1 MGGKLDGKVA
11 LITGSTRSIGR
22 AIAEDFLEEGAS
34 VVISGRSAEKGALAL
49 EELDAGDRAHFVASD
64 ALAQDQVESLV
75 DESITHFG
83 AVDILVNNAGGCDG
97 FALIHELSDTAWNRA
112 IDWTLNSAF
121 WATRRTLPGM
131 LERGWGRV
139 ICISSVEGKRA
150 SQPAIGHY
158 ITSKHA
164 LNGFVKAVA
173 VEYGARG
180 ITANAICPG
189 AVETDSLAVAGRQA
203 AEAAGISYEQFLAQY
218 AGQAMT
224 GRLNTV
230 EEVAA
235 VATLLASDAGAG
247 MTGGLINV
255 DGGTSP
261 W

>member
-1 MGGKLDGKVA
+1 MSKKLDGKVA
-11 LITGSTRSIGR
+11 VITGSTRSIGR
-22 AIAEDFLEEGAS
+22 AIAEDFLSEGAS
-34 VVISGRSAEKGALAL
+34 VVLSGRSEEKGALAL
-49 EELDAGDRAHFVASD
+49 KELDAGDRAHFVASD
-64 ALAQDQVESLV
+64 ALEQDRVENLI
-75 DESITHFG
+75 DESIKHFG
-83 AVDILVNNAGGCDG
+83 AVDILVNNTGGCDG

-121 WATRRTLPGM
+121 WATRRALPGM
-131 LERGWGRV
+131 VERGWGRV

-150 SQPAIGHY
+150 SQPAISHY
-158 ITSKHA
+158 ITGKHA

-173 VEYGARG
+173 VEYGAQG
-180 ITANAICPG
+180 VTANAICPG
-189 AVETDSLAVAGRQA
+189 AVETDTMAIAGRQA

-224 GRLNTV
+224 GKLNTV

>member
-1 MGGKLDGKVA
+1 MGKKLDGKVA
-11 LITGSTRSIGR
+11 LITGSTRGIGR
-22 AIAEDFLEEGAS
+22 AIVEDFLDEGAS
-34 VVISGRSAEKGALAL
+34 VVLSGRSPHKGALAL
-49 EELDAGDRAHFVASD
+49 KELDAGDRAHFVVSD
-64 ALAQDQVESLV
+64 ALDQDQVENLV
-75 DESITHFG
+75 DESVGHFG
-83 AVDILVNNAGGCDG
+83 AVDILVNNTGGCDG
-97 FALIHELSDTAWNRA
+97 FALIHELSDAAWKRA
-112 IDWTLNSAF
+112 IDWTLNSTF
-121 WATRRTLPGM
+121 WATRRALPGM

-150 SQPAIGHY
+150 SQPAIAHY

-164 LNGFVKAVA
+164 VNGFVKAVA

-180 ITANAICPG
+180 VTANAICPG
-189 AVETDSLAVAGRQA
+189 AVETDSMAEGGRQA
-203 AEAAGISYEQFLAQY
+203 AEAAGISYEEFLGQY
-218 AGQAMT
+218 ASQAMT
-224 GRLNTV
+224 GRLNKV

>member
-1 MGGKLDGKVA
+1 
-11 LITGSTRSIGR
+11 
-22 AIAEDFLEEGAS
+22 
-34 VVISGRSAEKGALAL
+34 
-49 EELDAGDRAHFVASD
+49 
-64 ALAQDQVESLV
+64 
-75 DESITHFG
+75 
-83 AVDILVNNAGGCDG
+83 VNNTGGCDG
-97 FALIHELSDTAWNRA
+97 FALIHELSDTAWSRA
-112 IDWTLNSAF
+112 MDWTLNSAF
-121 WATRRTLPGM
+121 WATRRALPSM

-164 LNGFVKAVA
+164 LNGFVKVVA
-173 VEYGARG
+173 VEYGAHG

-189 AVETDSLAVAGRQA
+189 AVETDSLAVAGRKA

>member
-1 MGGKLDGKVA
+1 MSKKLDGKIAV
-11 LITGSTRSIGR
+11 ITGSTRSIGR
-22 AIAEDFLEEGAS
+22 AIAEDFLQEGAS
-34 VVISGRSAEKGALAL
+34 VVLSGRSPEKGALAL
-49 EELDAGDRAHFVASD
+49 KELDAGDRAHFLVSD
-64 ALAQDQVESLV
+64 ALEQDQVENLV
-75 DESITHFG
+75 DESIKHFG
-83 AVDILVNNAGGCDG
+83 AVDILVNNTGGCDG
-97 FALIHELSDTAWNRA
+97 FALIHELSDASWNRA
-112 IDWTLNSAF
+112 LDWTLNSAF
-121 WATRRTLPGM
+121 WATRRALPGM

-173 VEYGARG
+173 VEYGAHG
-180 ITANAICPG
+180 VTANAICPG
-189 AVETDSLAVAGRQA
+189 AVETDSMAVAGRQA
-203 AEAAGISYEQFLAQY
+203 ADAAGISYEAFLGQY
-218 AGQAMT
+218 ASQAMT
-224 GRLNTV
+224 GKLNTV

>member
-1 MGGKLDGKVA
+1 
-11 LITGSTRSIGR
+11 
-22 AIAEDFLEEGAS
+22 
-34 VVISGRSAEKGALAL
+34 
-49 EELDAGDRAHFVASD
+49 
-64 ALAQDQVESLV
+64 
-75 DESITHFG
+75 
-83 AVDILVNNAGGCDG
+83 
-97 FALIHELSDTAWNRA
+97 
-112 IDWTLNSAF
+112 
-121 WATRRTLPGM
+121 M

-139 ICISSVEGKRA
+139 VCISSVEGKRA

-173 VEYGARG
+173 VEYGAHG

-203 AEAAGISYEQFLAQY
+203 AQAAGISYEQFLAQY
-218 AGQAMT
+218 ASQAMT

-235 VATLLASDAGAG
+235 VATLLSSDAGAG